1 MNDAEILKSFRN
13 KVGLSQPAFA
23 EALSVSKGLIA
34 SIEIGSRT
42 LSHKLNQKIVDVF
55 GENILHP
62 EVKECLPNNIIAL
75 PFYPVGASAGNGTL
89 LLEEIEQEPMYFDR
103 RFIEKV
109 LKLNP
114 DNIHIIYAQGD
125 SMDSGWNQP
134 DDIKDGDLLFIDPTI
149 KSGNNQ
155 VFVIQQDDKLRVKM
169 LTKQGDTLIVKSK
182 NPKYPDELYTPD
194 KVDTEI
200 SVIGKVVWNGS
211 KE

>member
-1 MNDAEILKSFRN
+1 M
-13 KVGLSQPAFA
+13 
-23 EALSVSKGLIA
+23 
-34 SIEIGSRT
+34 
-42 LSHKLNQKIVDVF
+42 
-55 GENILHP
+55 
-62 EVKECLPNNIIAL
+62 EVEKH
-75 PFYPVGASAGNGTL
+75 
-89 LLEEIEQEPMYFDR
+89 EIEQEPMYFDR

-149 KSGNNQ
+149 KTGNNQ

-182 NPKYPDELYTPD
+182 NPKYPDELYAPD

-200 SVIGKVVWNGS
+200 NVIGKVMWNGS